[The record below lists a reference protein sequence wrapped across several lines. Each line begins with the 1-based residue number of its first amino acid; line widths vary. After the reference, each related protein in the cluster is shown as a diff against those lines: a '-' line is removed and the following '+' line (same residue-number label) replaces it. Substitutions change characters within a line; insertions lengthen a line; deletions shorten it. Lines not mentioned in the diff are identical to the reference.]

1 MALTQHWAAASSIC
15 QHELQL
21 HKEYQLAERP
31 IKMIKMLARKSFII
45 PAGSVQ
51 AYVNLKAYWE
61 FDAHDR
67 PSGWNAWLTLSLSP
81 SAPTNPRS
89 AMLTK

>member
-1 MALTQHWAAASSIC
+1 MGV
-15 QHELQL
+15 
-21 HKEYQLAERP
+21 
-31 IKMIKMLARKSFII
+31 II
-45 PAGSVQ
+45 PLGSVQ
-51 AYVNLKAYWE
+51 AYVNVKAYYE

-67 PSGWNAWLTLSLSP
+67 PSGWNGWLTLSLSP